1 MIKAMDKQRAVATE
15 PSGAFLSLPH
25 VYIDT
30 LMPALLES
38 EWRVLLVI
46 FRQTHGWVDGD
57 DKETR
62 KERDWIS
69 MNQFAKKTG
78 LHRDSVSRAVQSLL
92 ALGLIRVESASG
104 EVLDT
109 PVLRKK
115 HGARLYYR
123 LCSLTERK
131 RL

>member
-1 MIKAMDKQRAVATE
+1 MNKQKLDNTE
-15 PSGAFLSLPH
+15 PQASFLSLPH

-46 FRQTHGWVDGD
+46 FRQTQGWTDG
-57 DKETR
+57 EGGGVR

-69 MNQFAKKTG
+69 MSQFAKKTG

-92 ALGLIRVESASG
+92 TLGLIQVESASG
-104 EVLDT
+104 ELLDT
-109 PVLRKK
+109 PALRKR

-131 RL
+131 RQ